1 MTIQKRLKIRH
12 ANILNHARDNLTK
25 DQRRV
30 LYMCLWQT
38 QENDWPEHGLFKLS
52 AEDYANWFQ
61 VSYHEARRDLRS
73 AINGFKGQ
81 SVTIYD
87 VIDDEDV
94 EIDADWAST
103 RIKTINPEKGYCWI
117 QINEYLKKYLMP
129 VAFDIPFTISMAGDL
144 GLIKLKYSQRL
155 YAALAQFRATGQYQT
170 SSRLLF
176 ERWSLPESYNKWS
189 LMKMRVIDPAVEELR
204 RISVFKD
211 LSYTQVQTNSTV
223 SILFQFTPSPE

>member
-1 MTIQKRLKIRH
+1 MTLQKRMKIRH
-12 ANILNHARDNLTK
+12 ANILNHAKDNLTK

-30 LYMCLWQT
+30 LYMCLWKT
-38 QENDWPEHGLFKLS
+38 QENGWPEQGLFKLS

-61 VSYHEARRDLRS
+61 LSSNEARRDLRG
-73 AINGFKGQ
+73 AINEFKGQ

-87 VIDDEDV
+87 VIDGDEV
-94 EIDADWAST
+94 EIEADWAST

-129 VAFDIPFTISMAGDL
+129 VAFDLPFTISMAGDL

-155 YAALAQFRATGQYQT
+155 YAALAQFRSTGQYQT
-170 SSRLLF
+170 SARLLF
-176 ERWSLPESYNKWS
+176 ERWGLPESYSKWS

-204 RISVFKD
+204 RLTVFKD
-211 LSYTQVQTNSTV
+211 LSYTPVQTNSTV
-223 SILFQFTPSPE
+223 SLLFQFTATPE